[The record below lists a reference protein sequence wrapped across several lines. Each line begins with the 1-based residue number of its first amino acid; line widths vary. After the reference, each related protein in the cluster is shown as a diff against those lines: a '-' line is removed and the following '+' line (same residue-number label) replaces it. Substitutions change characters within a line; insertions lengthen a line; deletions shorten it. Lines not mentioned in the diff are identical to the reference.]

1 LFSIALVPTR
11 KVRVCKVAKITKI
24 PKQANRIRDYPL
36 ISLILLVFFLGL
48 LWKSIIFVEIV
59 KVIEL

>member
-1 LFSIALVPTR
+1 MRA
-11 KVRVCKVAKITKI
+11 CKGAKITKF

-36 ISLILLVFFLGL
+36 NSLILLVIFFGL